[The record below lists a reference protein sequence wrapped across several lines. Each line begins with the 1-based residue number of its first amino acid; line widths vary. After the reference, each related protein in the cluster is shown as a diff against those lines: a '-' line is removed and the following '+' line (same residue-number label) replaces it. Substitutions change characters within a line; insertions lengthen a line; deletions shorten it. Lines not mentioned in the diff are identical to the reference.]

1 MSREQRAV
9 FIGVLITLVYAFTMW
24 IEKGVF
30 LYPFPLNEFIF
41 FIVSAQ
47 FIWLNY
53 SKHPTIAIVS
63 GISALFYLFSSPFF
77 WSFFF
82 DEISINVFLET
93 GIYDLVK
100 ILHFTAVFFWMIFTL
115 KDIKGRKRYFFYAIT
130 TSLFVSSLF
139 VFHQE
144 LGLIGILCIAIISLV
159 YGLKKPFD
167 LLWIL
172 FTYLSLMKFLVF
184 FFS

>member
-1 MSREQRAV
+1 MSKEQRAV
-9 FIGVLITLVYAFTMW
+9 FIGILITLVYAFTMW
-24 IEKGVF
+24 MEKGVF

-47 FIWLNY
+47 IIRLNY
-53 SKHPTIAIVS
+53 LKHRTIGAIS
-63 GISALFYLFSSPFF
+63 GLAALFYLFSSPFF

-82 DEISINVFLET
+82 DEINVNIFLEG
-93 GIYDLVK
+93 GIYDLFK
-100 ILHFTAVFFWMIFTL
+100 FLHFVAVFFWMIFTL
-115 KDIKGRKRYFFYAIT
+115 KDIKGNKRYFFYAT
-130 TSLFVSSLF
+130 TSTLFVSSLF

-144 LGLIGILCIAIISLV
+144 LELIGILCVAIISLV
-159 YGLKKPFD
+159 YDLKKPFD